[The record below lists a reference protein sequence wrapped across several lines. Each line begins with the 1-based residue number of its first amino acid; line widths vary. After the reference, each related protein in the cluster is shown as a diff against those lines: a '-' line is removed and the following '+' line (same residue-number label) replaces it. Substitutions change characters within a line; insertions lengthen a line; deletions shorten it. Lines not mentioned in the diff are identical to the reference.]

1 MSQLVTTLRSLLA
14 EADLHFN
21 GKRPAQARTAYEGL
35 LESAQERGDHPMI
48 VTARCMLARVAMQR
62 RATDEA
68 RSLLADAAGTL
79 DPNHFESH
87 GRYRAALARLSV
99 AEGPPESARSE
110 LRHYLDWAESHSQ
123 WDEVID
129 ASELLAEH
137 AASVQ
142 EGREWLERAID
153 AASAYGVRQRL
164 GHLYTHLAALHEVDG
179 QHAHALESHQSALQW
194 NEKNGS
200 AREIVASCWAVGASA
215 LAVEDWPLARI
226 KLEEALQKGEL
237 DEDCQDLVPLALSD
251 LAAVQLATGDE
262 IEARRLMLRA
272 MEAAK
277 EQDLATFWPER
288 WSAMVQQADSLDR
301 L

>member
-14 EADLHFN
+14 EADLHFH

-35 LESAQERGDHPMI
+35 LESAQERGDHPMA
-48 VTARCMLARVAMQR
+48 VTARCMLARIAMQR

-68 RSLLADAAGTL
+68 RSHLADAAGTL

-87 GRYRAALARLSV
+87 TRYRAALARLSV
-99 AEGPPESARSE
+99 AEGPPEAARAE
-110 LRHYLDWAESHSQ
+110 LRHYLDWAESNAQ
-123 WDEVID
+123 WEEVVD
-129 ASELLAEH
+129 AGVLLAEN
-137 AASVQ
+137 AASAQ

-153 AASAYGVRQRL
+153 AASAYGVRERL

-179 QHAHALESHQSALQW
+179 QHERALDAHQSALAW
-194 NEKNGS
+194 NEKQGS

-215 LAVEDWPLARI
+215 LAVEDWPLARA
-226 KLEEALQKGEL
+226 KLEQALQLGESN
-237 DEDCQDLVPLALSD
+237 EDCRDLMPLALSD

-272 MEAAK
+272 MDEAK

-288 WSAMVQQADSLDR
+288 WSAMVEQAHNLDR